1 MCPLA
6 LFAFFLGQFIFSVKA
21 STLTH
26 NPRVTLTDKDVSF
39 LRIHLSGNNSRIE
52 LLQGPQDNIVYATDH
67 INLFQTN
74 FNSSKTSRMLSPV
87 FREECRSNDFTSP
100 DCHYNITVLHKTND
114 PNQLFLCGTNGQQHT
129 LCCYMNPSDDPFN
142 CTRSKAIQNI
152 QQHINETEPSLLIGS
167 SGVEEFYTTHSGTEG
182 SVGINRFGKNRLWT
196 DNSGTE
202 QRYVRLVASGQREDR
217 LQDRLY
223 AFYIEKNRHP
233 RLDSDLWVPRVA
245 QVCMADRGGPKG
257 YLQFRWTSKL
267 SARLFC
273 GYQDRRLSFTQL
285 VDVNTVLAER
295 WQDTRVYALFR
306 NGWGMSAVCVYTVED
321 IDRIFKTS
329 NFKGHTGSVPIP
341 RPGKCV
347 EDSTKLPMEV
357 LKMVD
362 KVSEMEERVTSRPL
376 LVTHHYYHHIRVDRV
391 QGKGNV
397 LFLSLGNGGIHKVLE
412 RDGHAFI
419 IAELQPFNYRA
430 HILSMML
437 HSSTGK
443 LYVGSSR
450 ELVQIDLGSCE
461 QYGAQCE
468 DCVLARD
475 PYCGWDGHHCTT
487 ATNKTIQDVENGNHQ
502 VCSNISRGVT
512 ASKVY
517 VLRSSGGAADGI
529 RVSQSSKYFLHCPTL
544 SSHAEYSWRH
554 HGNTTATPCISTG
567 SEHQCLLLIES
578 MGPEQQGTYS
588 CVSEERGYHRT
599 LVQYQLQL
607 DSGASG
613 LASHR
618 LPCLGLGL
626 VLTLV
631 LTLLC

>member
-1 MCPLA
+1 MSLLA
-6 LFAFFLGQFIFSVKA
+6 LFAVLLGLFFPVKA
-21 STLTH
+21 LDFTH
-26 NPRVTLTDKDVSF
+26 KPRVTLTDKDVSF
-39 LRIHLSGNNSRIE
+39 LRIHLSGNNSHIE
-52 LLQGPQDNIVYATDH
+52 LLHGPHDNIVYATGH
-67 INLFQTN
+67 ISLFQAN
-74 FNSSKTSRMLSPV
+74 FHSSKTSRM
-87 FREECRSNDFTSP
+87 
-100 DCHYNITVLHKTND
+100 DCHYNITVLHMTKD

-129 LCCYMNPSDDPFN
+129 LCCYMNPSDDPFI
-142 CTRSKAIQNI
+142 CTPSKGIQDI
-152 QQHINETEPSLLIGS
+152 GQHINEREPSLLIGS
-167 SGVEEFYTTHSGTEG
+167 SEVEEFYITHSGTEG
-182 SVGINRFGKNRLWT
+182 SVGINRFGENRIWT
-196 DNSGTE
+196 NSKTE
-202 QRYVRLVASGQREDR
+202 QRYVSLVASGQREDR
-217 LQDRLY
+217 LQDKLY
-223 AFYIEKNRHP
+223 AFYIEKIRDP
-233 RLDSDLWVPRVA
+233 SLDSDLWVPRVA

-257 YLQFRWTSKL
+257 YLQFTWTSKL

-273 GYQDRRLSFTQL
+273 GEHGSRLSFTQL

-306 NGWGMSAVCVYTVED
+306 NGWGMSAVCVYTIAD
-321 IDRIFKTS
+321 IDHIFKTS
-329 NFKGHTGSVPIP
+329 NFKGHTESVPSP
-341 RPGKCV
+341 RPGECV
-347 EDSTKLPMEV
+347 KDSTKLPVEV

-362 KVSEMEERVTSRPL
+362 GFSEMEEWVISGPL
-376 LVTHHYYHHIRVDRV
+376 LVTHQYYDHICVDSV

-397 LFLSLGNGGIHKVLE
+397 LFLSLENGGIHKILE
-412 RDGHAFI
+412 RDGQVFV
-419 IAELQPFNYRA
+419 IAELQPFNYIA

-443 LYVGSSR
+443 LYLGSSR
-450 ELVQIDLGSCE
+450 ELVQIDLDSCE

-475 PYCGWDGHHCTT
+475 PYCGWDGNHCTT

-517 VLRSSGGAADGI
+517 FPRSSVGAADGI
-529 RVSQSSKYFLHCPTL
+529 RIPQSSKYFLNCPTL

-607 DSGASG
+607 DSGATG
-613 LASHR
+613 LASPR
-618 LPCLGLGL
+618 FGCLGL

>member
-1 MCPLA
+1 M
-6 LFAFFLGQFIFSVKA
+6 
-21 STLTH
+21 
-26 NPRVTLTDKDVSF
+26 
-39 LRIHLSGNNSRIE
+39 
-52 LLQGPQDNIVYATDH
+52 
-67 INLFQTN
+67 
-74 FNSSKTSRMLSPV
+74 
-87 FREECRSNDFTSP
+87 
-100 DCHYNITVLHKTND
+100 VLHSTVYLIRLS
-114 PNQLFLCGTNGQQHT
+114 LFL
-129 LCCYMNPSDDPFN
+129 LFF
-142 CTRSKAIQNI
+142 
-152 QQHINETEPSLLIGS
+152 SL
-167 SGVEEFYTTHSGTEG
+167 
-182 SVGINRFGKNRLWT
+182 
-196 DNSGTE
+196 E
-202 QRYVRLVASGQREDR
+202 QRYVSLVASGQREDR

-273 GYQDRRLSFTQL
+273 GYQDSRLSFTQL

-306 NGWGMSAVCVYTVED
+306 NGWGMSAVCVYTIGD

-341 RPGKCV
+341 RPGKV
-347 EDSTKLPMEV
+347 W
-357 LKMVD
+357 
-362 KVSEMEERVTSRPL
+362 
-376 LVTHHYYHHIRVDRV
+376 
-391 QGKGNV
+391 
-397 LFLSLGNGGIHKVLE
+397 NGGIHKVLE
-412 RDGHAFI
+412 RDGHAFV

-475 PYCGWDGHHCTT
+475 PYCGWDGHHLCYSHPCINT
-487 ATNKTIQDVENGNHQ
+487 KPFIMTI
-502 VCSNISRGVT
+502 
-512 ASKVY
+512 
-517 VLRSSGGAADGI
+517 
-529 RVSQSSKYFLHCPTL
+529 VSQSSKYFLHCPTL

-554 HGNTTATPCISTG
+554 HGNTTATPCISRG

-607 DSGASG
+607 DSGATG